1 MYVMQCKL
9 FCQVIGVFTLFL
21 LLVPPTL
28 SQVDGAEQE
37 EVNLEKE
44 PWEEPL
50 PEGLY
55 IKPYLQNVTQ
65 QSIVVMWETID
76 PVIGHV
82 DYGETQSFGKTLSEP
97 TAVTI
102 HEVRIGDL
110 DPGAVYHY
118 YCLWGCSIQP
128 QTASK
133 KY

>member
-1 MYVMQCKL
+1 M
-9 FCQVIGVFTLFL
+9 
-21 LLVPPTL
+21 
-28 SQVDGAEQE
+28 DGAEQE

-110 DPGAVYHY
+110 DPGVVYHY